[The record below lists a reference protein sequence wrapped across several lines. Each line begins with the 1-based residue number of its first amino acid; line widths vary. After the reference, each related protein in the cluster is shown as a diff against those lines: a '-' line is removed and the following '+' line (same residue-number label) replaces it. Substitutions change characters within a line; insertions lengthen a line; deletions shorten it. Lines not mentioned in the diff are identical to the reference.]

1 MLHLGTI
8 ALSALF
14 VLCSAAAPASFF
26 EKQTDLADPV
36 AYEQTEA
43 LDAVW
48 ETERITY
55 TTRTVT
61 RSHLLAIMYPSF
73 NYSPAVGSCG
83 CIAGANVLGFYDRYY
98 ENLIPNHD
106 AGTMYSDM
114 FLYNTEDSAVVQVI
128 ETLYEYMGTEHVG
141 TTEDEFL
148 DGMRRYCNEKGRTIS
163 FSSCMSSNSF
173 DFSSAQRKM
182 EANQP
187 IILFLSGYNTVA
199 LTTEGNTDIVSYR
212 VSDVNHI
219 MIAFGYSVVDYV
231 TSSGVITYNFFDVA
245 TGLSGM
251 NIGLYDINYK
261 TKIND
266 ALAVNIY

>member
-1 MLHLGTI
+1 
-8 ALSALF
+8 
-14 VLCSAAAPASFF
+14 
-26 EKQTDLADPV
+26 
-36 AYEQTEA
+36 
-43 LDAVW
+43 
-48 ETERITY
+48 
-55 TTRTVT
+55 
-61 RSHLLAIMYPSF
+61 
-73 NYSPAVGSCG
+73 
-83 CIAGANVLGFYDRYY
+83 
-98 ENLIPNHD
+98 
-106 AGTMYSDM
+106 
-114 FLYNTEDSAVVQVI
+114 
-128 ETLYEYMGTEHVG
+128 
-141 TTEDEFL
+141 
-148 DGMRRYCNEKGRTIS
+148 
-163 FSSCMSSNSF
+163 
-173 DFSSAQRKM
+173 M